1 MDMKVMMSGALLV
14 FASAVHAG
22 GTYTGMIK
30 IVYYPNYLYLDVS
43 ATRPSGE

>member
-1 MDMKVMMSGALLV
+1 MNMKVVMSGALLF

-22 GTYTGMIK
+22 DSYTGMIK